1 MLMPMAVLFI
11 YVGEFGY
18 PENRMWKNGS
28 WFPNTPHGIAFY
40 AAKWIGM
47 VCLFVGILQITKLHV
62 KLRQKWQQI
71 NSRRTEVSRVK
82 DETDGKV
89 GAEACTT

>member
-1 MLMPMAVLFI
+1 MLMPLAVLFI

-28 WFPNTPHGIAFY
+28 WFPNTPHGATFY

-47 VCLFVGILQITKLHV
+47 VCMFVGILQVTRLHV
-62 KLRQKWQQI
+62 KIRQRWQQI
-71 NSRRTEVSRVK
+71 RGSPEAGDAK
-82 DETDGKV
+82 AKV
-89 GAEACTT
+89 ADCDT